1 MARGG
6 GFSSRRRGILAG
18 VNVGGGH
25 GIYRDAT
32 KFLLDFKT
40 LVAGANITL
49 NSTPTTVEITGS
61 GGGAANPGGSDTE
74 VQYNDDGL
82 FNGDSSFIFDK
93 TTPRLTLPQAHVSGT
108 LFLDGNLIPEE
119 DTQYNL
125 GSTAK
130 RWSNVYTGD
139 LHLKNER
146 GDWTL
151 FEEETKLMVKNN
163 LTGEFFNLML
173 EKQTESP

>member
-1 MARGG
+1 MCPSG
-6 GFSSRRRGILAG
+6 GFSSNRRGAA
-18 VNVGGGH
+18 N
-25 GIYRDAT
+25 
-32 KFLLDFKT
+32 
-40 LVAGANITL
+40 GANIGSGEGVFAQKSASKLEFKSLVGGAGITI
-49 NSTPTTVEITGS
+49 NAGSTEISITGS
-61 GGGAANPGGSDTE
+61 GGGAGNPGGSDTQ
-74 VQYNDDGL
+74 VQYNDDDL
-82 FNGDSSFIFDK
+82 FNGNSSFTFDK
-93 TTPRLTLPQAHVSGT
+93 TTPRLTLPQTHVSGA

-151 FEEETKLMVKNN
+151 FEEETNLVVKNN
-163 LTGEFFNLML
+163 LTGEFFHLML
-173 EKQTESP
+173 EKQIETT